1 MSNQQVSHRGT
12 YAEIRATYK
21 LPAQMAC
28 NVPRQVG
35 ATYKSL
41 WTKVMQK
48 HAARKADRARKRY
61 KGLDEAP
68 RYVTPAFSYNYQR
81 DHSFETEQRVSILTL
96 AGRVIVP
103 YTGNNLHVGLI
114 QHGAQIGAA
123 KL

>member
-1 MSNQQVSHRGT
+1 MQRYVPPTNCQRKWLVMSLVRWGPLT
-12 YAEIRATYK
+12 K
-21 LPAQMAC
+21 AC
-28 NVPRQVG
+28 G
-35 ATYKSL
+35 
-41 WTKVMQK
+41 QK

-81 DHSFETEQRVSILTL
+81 DHSFETEQRVSTLTL